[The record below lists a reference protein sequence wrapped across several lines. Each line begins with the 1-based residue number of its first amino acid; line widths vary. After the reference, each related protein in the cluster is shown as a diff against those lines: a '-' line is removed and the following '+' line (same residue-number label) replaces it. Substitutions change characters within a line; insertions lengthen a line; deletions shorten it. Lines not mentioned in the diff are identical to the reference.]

1 MKLVTVLACR
11 NQSSR
16 LYAKPLQ
23 NLDVAE
29 KVTILDY
36 MIEQIKLN
44 SLIDETVLAISEQRE
59 NDIYEDMAK
68 KHELRF
74 VRGDDFD
81 VLSRLVKAAELSG
94 ADNILRVTSESPF
107 VYYEHL
113 DRVYNNHCS
122 KGLDYSIISDLPDG
136 AAFEIINFG
145 ALKKSWDLGSKK
157 HRSELCTLYIFENQD
172 KFKIEKHSS
181 PAEFNRLDMRLTV
194 DWPEDL
200 IVMREIYKELKLK
213 PNQPLEFR
221 KVIEFLDKNPKI
233 NSLNNWISSGKGR
246 IWY

>member
-1 MKLVTVLACR
+1 MKLTAVLACR

-23 NLDVAE
+23 NLDVEA

-36 MIEQIKLN
+36 MLEQIALN
-44 SLIDETVLAISEQRE
+44 PFIDDAVLAISQQKE
-59 NDIYEDMAK
+59 NDIYEDIAK
-68 KHELRF
+68 KYKLQF
-74 VRGDDFD
+74 VRGDDLD
-81 VLSRLVKAAELSG
+81 VLSRLVKAAQLSG

-107 VYYEHL
+107 VYYQHL
-113 DRVYNNHCS
+113 DKVYNNHCS
-122 KGLDYSIISDLPDG
+122 KGLDYSIISGLPDG
-136 AAFEIINFG
+136 AAFEIINFK

-172 KFKIEKHSS
+172 KFKIEKYPS

-200 IVMREIYKELKLK
+200 IVMREIYKALKLK
-213 PNQPLEFR
+213 PDQPLEFR
-221 KVIEFLDKNPKI
+221 KVIEFLDQNPKI
-233 NSLNNWISSGKGR
+233 NAMNNWISSGKGR